1 MPVIE
6 DEINCDP
13 IEPAP
18 SGPGLCTN
26 HVRGCANLED
36 GNSPT
41 GECVDCVEKAHAFQ
55 EWLDRHTLDD
65 TDLNDPPDGGT
76 R

>member
-1 MPVIE
+1 MPVIV

-13 IEPAP
+13 IDPAP
-18 SGPGLCTN
+18 LGPGLCPN
-26 HVRGCANLED
+26 HVRGCTNLED

-41 GECVDCVEKAHAFQ
+41 GECLACVEKAYAFQ
-55 EWLDRHTLDD
+55 EWLDAHTLDD
-65 TDLNDPPDGGT
+65 TDVNDPPDTGT